1 MNIPDPEN
9 ANNPSPKRG
18 RFDPF
23 TKLLTMIAGVDDET
37 LRQCPPQDLSSIKA
51 VSVLLL
57 GTFFYSATIFSA
69 IAHRLFAE
77 PGHVDFRMIATSV
90 AIAMFIIAIDSYV
103 FLRCSWFESGVTEL
117 ARGGLDISGG
127 SNARI
132 KGTVFLAVR
141 VGLSLCLALLTGTF
155 FSLIVFDKD
164 IQARI
169 ETTYQAANAAIVR
182 EATTLV
188 DAEIKRTTDAVSAET
203 VQIAALSTQITSLRQ
218 NEIDSVPNNP
228 DLQPAQREI
237 DQFLVQKA
245 EADAAVLKAQS
256 FEASELGG
264 IKQSADN
271 SGHAGDGP
279 RHKAALQEVENARA
293 HAQQVTEALNAARGR
308 LDGLR
313 KAFSSANEAVKQRA
327 QNRLPAYEGN
337 LADENAKLAALKER
351 LADLTSGRNGAIRK
365 DVESAPNYVMHN
377 TGFLAQI
384 IALEQIANED
394 GKVASV
400 ILLFDLVSVGFELAA
415 VLAKVLAYC
424 PTTYSAII
432 ARDFYVRVVRIV
444 DAMMAELNSAPNAVA
459 VPLENPIIG
468 SAANDNFPAAN
479 DNNKKVGPII
489 DIAPFASSDDPRP
502 PQPPQPPRRRRGRP
516 RKTNLLN

>member
-1 MNIPDPEN
+1 MKMPDDSMPPN
-9 ANNPSPKRG
+9 SSAPKRG

-23 TKLLTMIAGVDDET
+23 TKLLTMIAGIDDET
-37 LRQCPPQDLSSIKA
+37 LRQCPPQDLSSVKA

-57 GTFFYSATIFSA
+57 GTFVYSAAVFSTIS
-69 IAHRLFAE
+69 HRLFAE
-77 PGHVDFRMIATSV
+77 PGHLDLRLIATSV

-132 KGTVFLAVR
+132 KGSVFLSVR
-141 VGLSLCLALLTGTF
+141 VGLSVCLAMLTGTF

-164 IQARI
+164 IHARI
-169 ETTYQAANAAIVR
+169 ENTYQVANAAIVR

-203 VQIAALSTQITSLRQ
+203 GQIAALSAQITSLRQ
-218 NEIDSVPNNP
+218 NEIDSAPSNP

-237 DQFLVQKA
+237 DQLITQKA
-245 EADAAVLKAQS
+245 DADAAVLKAQS

-271 SGHAGDGP
+271 SGHAGNGP
-279 RHKAALQEVENARA
+279 RHKAALQEVENARS

-308 LDGLR
+308 LDALR
-313 KAFSSANEAVKQRA
+313 KTFSSANEAVKQRA
-327 QNRLPAYEGN
+327 QNRLPAYESN
-337 LADENAKLAALKER
+337 LAGENVKLASSKDQLT
-351 LADLTSGRNGAIRK
+351 DLTNSRNDAIRK
-365 DVESAPNYVMHN
+365 AVESSPNYVPHN

-415 VLAKVLAYC
+415 VLAKLMGYC
-424 PTTYSAII
+424 PTTYAAIV
-432 ARDFYVRVVRIV
+432 ARDVYMRAVRIV
-444 DAMMAELNSAPNAVA
+444 DEMMAELNGGSKAEA
-459 VPLENPIIG
+459 VPLENPPFG
-468 SAANDNFPAAN
+468 FAANDNHKSA
-479 DNNKKVGPII
+479 KVGPII
-489 DIAPFASSDDPRP
+489 DMPPSAGSDDPRP
-502 PQPPQPPRRRRGRP
+502 SPPQPPKRRRGRP
-516 RKTNLLN
+516 RKIHLLN